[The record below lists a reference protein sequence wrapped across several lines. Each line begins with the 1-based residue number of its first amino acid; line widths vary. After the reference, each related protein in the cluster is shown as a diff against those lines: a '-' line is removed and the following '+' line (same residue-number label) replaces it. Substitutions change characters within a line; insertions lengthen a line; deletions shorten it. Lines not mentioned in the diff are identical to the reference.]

1 MPMNGIEKIAGRIIS
16 DARAEADAVRQEA
29 EFSANEI
36 RRQARQDADSLKAQL
51 IQEGSTEAEA
61 LYARLVAAADTDAKK
76 AALAVKQE
84 LLGSAFALA
93 VDKLRALP
101 DRDYIRL
108 LASLADKASETGQEQ
123 LILNADDR
131 DKYGEA
137 IVTQANAISGK
148 SLTLSEETRPIVGGL
163 ILSQGRIEVNCT
175 LDALAAQSRTELSA
189 EAAKRLFQ

>member
-1 MPMNGIEKIAGRIIS
+1 MNGIEKIAARIIS

-29 EFSANEI
+29 EASANEI
-36 RRQARQDADSLKAQL
+36 RQQAQQDADSLNAQL
-51 IQEGSTEAEA
+51 IQEGSAEAEA

-76 AALAVKQE
+76 SALAVKQE
-84 LLGSAFALA
+84 LLGKAFALA
-93 VDKLRALP
+93 VDKLRAMP
-101 DRDYIRL
+101 DQDYIRL
-108 LASLADKASETGQEQ
+108 LASLADKASETGTEQ

-131 DKYGEA
+131 EKYGEA
-137 IVTQANAISGK
+137 IVKRANAVSGK

-175 LDALAAQSRTELSA
+175 LDALAAQSRTGLSA

>member
-1 MPMNGIEKIAGRIIS
+1 MNGIEKIAGRIIS

-29 EFSANEI
+29 EASANEV
-36 RRQARQDADSLKAQL
+36 RQQAQRDAAALKAQL
-51 IQEGSTEAEA
+51 IQEGSAEAEA
-61 LYARLVAAADTDAKK
+61 LYARLVASAGTDAKK
-76 AALAVKQE
+76 SALAVKQDILE
-84 LLGSAFALA
+84 QAFALA
-93 VDKLRALP
+93 VTKLRALP
-101 DRDYIRL
+101 EEKYVRL
-108 LASLADKASETGQEQ
+108 LASLADRASETGKEQ

-131 DKYGEA
+131 AKYGEA
-137 IVTQANAISGK
+137 IVKQANAISGR